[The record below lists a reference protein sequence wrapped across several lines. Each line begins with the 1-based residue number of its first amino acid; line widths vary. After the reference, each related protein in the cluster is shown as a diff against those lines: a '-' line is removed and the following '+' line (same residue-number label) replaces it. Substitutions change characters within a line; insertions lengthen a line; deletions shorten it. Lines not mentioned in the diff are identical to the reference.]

1 MLLIFIDTILVLRR
15 TIVHLEKELIKEYQ
29 QLRNEIRKCIFPMLN
44 REQRNVVESGEGPV
58 LCLAGAGSGKT
69 TAMVYRILHLYLFGP
84 RYQEDVYPPA
94 DLTAE
99 DLEEMQKWL
108 KNAKREG
115 EKNIGSLSP
124 HLIRLIRTNGVSPN
138 SILAI
143 TFTNKAAE
151 EMKTRLA
158 NLLSTVS
165 QEIWAMTFHATCV
178 RILHRE
184 ISHLDYTNDFVIY
197 DSQDQLTLIKGVCK
211 ELNLD
216 EKKFTPKSIQNAI
229 SKFKCKLKTP
239 GLVTPGDFL
248 EEKSLAVYE
257 IYQRRLKE
265 NNALDFDDLIMLT
278 VRLFK
283 DKPEVLQKYQ
293 ERFRYIMVDEYQDTN
308 HAQYVL
314 VNMLASKY
322 QNLCVVGDDDQSIY
336 GFRYA
341 DIQNILDF
349 ERDYPQ
355 ARVIKLEQNYR
366 STQLILEAANEVI
379 AHNLGR
385 KKKALWTE
393 NSQGDPVVCYTAN
406 DGGDEA
412 FFVAERVQELKVQGA
427 NFSDCA
433 VLVRT
438 NAQSRP
444 LEEWFIRAG
453 IPYKLVGG
461 VKFYERKEIKDLLAY
476 LKFLANP
483 SDGISMKR
491 IINEPRRG
499 IGEATLKK
507 IEDYSR
513 EKGIPIYQALTAY
526 QECGLTGK
534 TGKAVEDFALMIDNL
549 HQDLE
554 KSTVTKLAEKVLEVT
569 GYWQQL
575 QNENT
580 PEAKNRME
588 NLQEFLTKTLEYDR
602 MAEENSLGDF
612 LSEVALV
619 TDLDSLEEKDEA
631 VVVMTMHMAKGLEFP
646 HVFLVGME
654 EGIFPHFRS
663 LYDTNELE
671 EERRLCYVALTRAK
685 ERLYLVNA
693 RERTLYGRTSMN
705 QPSRFLE
712 EIPTQLC
719 EEYRRPGFFET
730 RKAEPVTSD
739 YSTSGVF
746 ASEQARTG
754 KSIQPW
760 GQQHKEEQNKGQSG
774 GQIFELGD
782 KVFHQKWGEGVI
794 VSTKG
799 QGSDIELTIA
809 FPAQGIKKVLA
820 KYAPLKKIN

>member
-1 MLLIFIDTILVLRR
+1 VLLAR
-15 TIVHLEKELIKEYQ
+15 ELIKEYQ
-29 QLRNEIRKCIFPMLN
+29 QLRKEIRKCFFMRLN
-44 REQRNVVESGEGPV
+44 REQREVVENGTGPV

-69 TAMVYRILHLYLFGP
+69 TAMVYRILHLYLFGAE
-84 RYQEDVYPPA
+84 YKEEVYPPS
-94 DLTAE
+94 DLSTA
-99 DLEEMQKWL
+99 DLEEMREWL
-108 KNAKREG
+108 KSAQCAGK
-115 EKNIGSLSP
+115 KNFEQLSP
-124 HLIRLIRTNGVSPN
+124 HLIRLIRTNGVSPH

-158 NLLSTVS
+158 NLLGTVS
-165 QEIWAMTFHATCV
+165 QEMWVMTFHAACV

-184 ISHLDYTNDFVIY
+184 IAHLDYTNDFVIY
-197 DSQDQLTLIKGVCK
+197 DSQDQLALIKGICK

-216 EKKFTPKSIQNAI
+216 EKKYTPKSIQNAI
-229 SKFKCKLKTP
+229 SRFKCKLKTP
-239 GLVTPGDFL
+239 SLVNPGDFF
-248 EEKSLAVYE
+248 EKKSLEVYE

-283 DKPEVLQKYQ
+283 EKPDALEKYQ

-314 VNMLASKY
+314 VNTLAAKY

-379 AHNLGR
+379 AHNVGR
-385 KKKALWTE
+385 KKKALWTQ
-393 NSQGDPVVCYTAN
+393 NVQGDLLVYYTAH
-406 DGGDEA
+406 DEGDEA
-412 FFVAERVQELKVQGA
+412 FFVADRVHELKQQGA
-427 NFSDCA
+427 NYSDCA

-476 LKFLANP
+476 LKFLVNP
-483 SDGISMKR
+483 SDAISMKR

-499 IGEATLKK
+499 IGEVTVEK
-507 IEDYSR
+507 IENYSR
-513 EKGIPIYQALTAY
+513 EKGVSIYQALTRY
-526 QECGLTGK
+526 QEVGLTGK
-534 TGKAVEDFALMIDNL
+534 IARAVEDFVLMVDSL
-549 HQDLE
+549 HRDME
-554 KSTVTKLAEKVLEVT
+554 KLTVTKLAEEILEVT
-569 GYWQQL
+569 GYWNRLL
-575 QNENT
+575 QENT
-580 PEAKNRME
+580 PEAQNRME
-588 NLQEFLTKTLEYDR
+588 NLREFLTKTLEYDR
-602 MAEENSLGDF
+602 LAEENSLADF

-619 TDLDSLEEKDEA
+619 TDLDNLEEKDDA

-646 HVFLVGME
+646 YVFLVGME

-663 LYDTNELE
+663 LYDNGEIE
-671 EERRLCYVALTRAK
+671 EERRLCYVAITRAK
-685 ERLYLVNA
+685 ERLYLLNA
-693 RERTLYGRTSMN
+693 QKRTLYGRTTMN
-705 QPSRFLE
+705 QASRFLE
-712 EIPTQLC
+712 EIPPQLR
-719 EEYRRPGFFET
+719 EEYERPGFFET
-730 RKAEPVTSD
+730 SKATPIASD
-739 YSTSGVF
+739 YSISGGSTVS
-746 ASEQARTG
+746 AVTGILEDDKAGKG
-754 KSIQPW
+754 KSKQLSKSQNRK
-760 GQQHKEEQNKGQSG
+760 QQIEERSAEQSA

-799 QGSDIELTIA
+799 EGSEIELTIA

-820 KYAPLKKIN
+820 KYAPLKKIH